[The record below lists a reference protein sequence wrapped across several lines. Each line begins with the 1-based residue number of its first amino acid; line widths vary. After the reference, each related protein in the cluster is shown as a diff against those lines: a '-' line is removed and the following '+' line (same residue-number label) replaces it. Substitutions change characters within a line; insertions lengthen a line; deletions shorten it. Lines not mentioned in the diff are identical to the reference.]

1 MIHNLALYFNC
12 VLLVSLFAGIIYQLD
27 KELNDD

>member
-1 MIHNLALYFNC
+1 MIHNFALYLNC
-12 VLLVSLFAGIIYQLD
+12 VLLVSLFVGIIYQLD